1 MLNSNSYFNE
11 MGKVVDEWTKEYSE
25 LNKRLQ
31 ACNNKNGWHSRE
43 RRELSEEMEVL
54 KNKNP
59 FTRGESIAYAAWKNS
74 VTDGALEF
82 EVSDCI
88 CEDDIYGFLKTLRKA
103 RIESFVLTYAD
114 DNIMEIIYI
123 LVEEGCTI
131 TGPALMKYS
140 GEDRK
145 KMEVFGIRFLVNE

>member
-1 MLNSNSYFNE
+1 MSKAADKWSE
-11 MGKVVDEWTKEYSE
+11 EYSE
-25 LNKRLQ
+25 INKRLQ

-43 RRELSEEMEVL
+43 RRALSEEMEVV
-54 KNKNP
+54 KGRNP
-59 FTRGESIAYAAWKNS
+59 FTRGESIAFSAWKNS
-74 VTDGALEF
+74 VADGALEY
-82 EVSDCI
+82 EVSDCL

-103 RIESFVLTYAD
+103 QIKSFVLTYAD

-140 GEDRK
+140 GENRE
-145 KMEVFGIRFLVNE
+145 KMEVFGIRFSVNE